1 MIALWPRSS
10 GPDGRWK
17 ITKAVVRLL
26 LVAEEYRNRGIGTF
40 LLKNTIELA
49 VRDGCDALFYTAT
62 SQSGQGFNHI
72 IWNHIIYGPYYHPT
86 VWFQSRGETIPATGV
101 KIAEKLKLK
110 CQIEVDLKNENPLLE
125 EVEDNLKGYL
135 VLFKPLE

>member
-1 MIALWPRSS
+1 M
-10 GPDGRWK
+10 
-17 ITKAVVRLL
+17 VVMHSFILPQ
-26 LVAEEYRNRGIGTF
+26 VSQA
-40 LLKNTIELA
+40 
-49 VRDGCDALFYTAT
+49 RDL
-62 SQSGQGFNHI
+62 
-72 IWNHIIYGPYYHPT
+72 IIYGPYYHPT
-86 VWFQSRGETIPATGV
+86 VWFQSRGEEIPATGV

>member
-1 MIALWPRSS
+1 M
-10 GPDGRWK
+10 
-17 ITKAVVRLL
+17 
-26 LVAEEYRNRGIGTF
+26 VAEEYRNRGIGTF

-49 VRDGCDALFYTAT
+49 VRDSCDALFYTAT

-72 IWNHIIYGPYYHPT
+72 IWKHIIYGLYYHPT
-86 VWFQSRGETIPATGV
+86 VRFQSRDEEIPATGV

-110 CQIEVDLKNENPLLE
+110 CQIEVDMKNENPLLE

>member
-1 MIALWPRSS
+1 MVH
-10 GPDGRWK
+10 
-17 ITKAVVRLL
+17 ITNLPVKLQA
-26 LVAEEYRNRGIGTF
+26 
-40 LLKNTIELA
+40 
-49 VRDGCDALFYTAT
+49 
-62 SQSGQGFNHI
+62 
-72 IWNHIIYGPYYHPT
+72 
-86 VWFQSRGETIPATGV
+86 RGEKIPATGV

>member
-1 MIALWPRSS
+1 M
-10 GPDGRWK
+10 
-17 ITKAVVRLL
+17 
-26 LVAEEYRNRGIGTF
+26 VAEEYRNRGIGTF

-72 IWNHIIYGPYYHPT
+72 IYGPYNMVHITTKPVKLFWKIT
-86 VWFQSRGETIPATGV
+86 TTGV

-110 CQIEVDLKNENPLLE
+110 CQIEVDMKNENPLLE